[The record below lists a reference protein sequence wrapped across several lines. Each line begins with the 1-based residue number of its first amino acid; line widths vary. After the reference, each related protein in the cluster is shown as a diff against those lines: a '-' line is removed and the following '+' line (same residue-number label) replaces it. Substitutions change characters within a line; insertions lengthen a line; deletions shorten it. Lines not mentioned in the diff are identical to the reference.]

1 MNRREFLAA
10 GFKLGAAGLLLPAIE
25 PIRRYWSLDRTML
38 TQTSPWDDPVIFQT
52 GVNDFDASVDKF
64 FRALES
70 RSTPFLTIHAD
81 NVYTLPSTV
90 TWGDYRFP
98 MAKGGRLQGDSFIVT
113 AISSDEWVIH
123 E

>member
-25 PIRRYWSLDRTML
+25 PIRRYWSLDRTMIPGHPFIWRDGWHHSGL
-38 TQTSPWDDPVIFQT
+38 VGPSVSLDWTSAW
-52 GVNDFDASVDKF
+52 VDMSMPPF
-64 FRALES
+64 TRIES
-70 RSTPFLTIHAD
+70 TI
-81 NVYTLPSTV
+81 TV
-90 TWGDYRFP
+90 GDYRFP
-98 MAKGGRLQGDSFIVT
+98 MSKGGRLQGDSFVMT